1 MSSQV
6 SCAEGR
12 VWPPR
17 CAWCDAPL
25 PPTARADAVTCS
37 QACRQRR
44 HRYQRATGHAARV
57 PEPATP
63 QPRAAD
69 PSPWWEVDAAAQVAL
84 PGITT
89 ATPTVA
95 ALYVDRHGPY
105 PRLLGPSMCWPIERD
120 AMGYAGPWPVVAHPP
135 CAPWSVARALATGHD
150 REQGLRAVEQVRR
163 WGGVLEHPAGS
174 TLWSAAAMP
183 RPGHAPDR
191 WGGYTLR
198 VDQGAW
204 GHLASKPTWVYVCRA
219 WVPAVPP
226 HVADPAR
233 PGVFDLPATARR
245 RSPDDFARWLISAAA
260 TVWREQLRRGA

>member
-1 MSSQV
+1 M
-6 SCAEGR
+6 
-12 VWPPR
+12 
-17 CAWCDAPL
+17 
-25 PPTARADAVTCS
+25 TCS